1 MVWEREVELD
11 VDVGR
16 DLGMV
21 RELLAAVERDG
32 PERLALKGPRH
43 LLSDAFRGLAPA
55 DAAVEAAGVDAAI
68 DGGKCKA
75 LRHDQILRLCLWMNR
90 GY

>member
-1 MVWEREVELD
+1 MVREREVELD

-32 PERLALKGPRH
+32 PERLALK
-43 LLSDAFRGLAPA
+43 
-55 DAAVEAAGVDAAI
+55 
-68 DGGKCKA
+68 
-75 LRHDQILRLCLWMNR
+75 
-90 GY
+90 